1 VSIADPRTTEP
12 DRREDAERA
21 ILATAKGGGYIAG
34 GSFFELAARFAIALL
49 LARHLGAE
57 EYGLYV
63 LAISAVSLFAG
74 VSLLGLDDAMVR
86 YVAIMADRR
95 DAAGLWGT
103 LQIGFVVSTSVAAAV
118 GVVMFVAARPISE
131 GIFHEP
137 ALTPLLHLFA
147 IVVPFLAISNVLL
160 GVARGFG
167 RMDYATV
174 GEKVVQS
181 IVRLALIA
189 LLALVGRL
197 HLYGAAVAFGIADVA
212 ASVTLIVLLH
222 RVVSLRRPWRRDTR
236 RDTRAVFS
244 FALPLWMSGLLRQ
257 FRRNLETVLLGA
269 LATVS
274 DVGVYSIVGRITLV
288 SGVFSS
294 ALYVSV
300 KPILARLHDRD
311 DVVALS
317 AVYTAGTRWMLAV
330 SLPAVLVMVLYP
342 DELLAIFGSSFGV
355 GATALVV
362 LALAQLADAA
372 TGICQP
378 ILDMTG
384 HTRLKL
390 ANTLTW
396 TVVLGVGG
404 ALMIPRWGVTG
415 AAVASLIAV
424 TVVNVAAIVE
434 VYVLERLHPFDR
446 KLFKPIAAAVL
457 AMLAGIALRRLLPPE
472 ASLVK
477 TALEASV
484 VAAVYVVALVG
495 LGLESEDRVVLER
508 AVRRLAPRRW
518 RRASVPERVGGG
530 AA

>member
-1 VSIADPRTTEP
+1 MAVADQRMQPRSQ
-12 DRREDAERA
+12 REDPEQA
-21 ILATAKGGGYIAG
+21 ILAAAKGGGYVAG
-34 GSFFELAARFAIALL
+34 GSFFELVTRFAIAIL
-49 LARHLGAE
+49 LARWLGAE
-57 EYGLYV
+57 DYGLYV
-63 LAISAVSLFAG
+63 LAISAASLFAG
-74 VSLLGLDDAMVR
+74 VSLVGLDDAMVR

-95 DAAGLWGT
+95 DTAGLWGT
-103 LQIGFVVSTSVAAAV
+103 LQIGFAVSASVAAVV
-118 GVVMFVAARPISE
+118 GVVMFIAARPIAE

-174 GEKVVQS
+174 GEKIVQS
-181 IVRLALIA
+181 IVRLALVA
-189 LLALVGRL
+189 LLAVVGRL

-212 ASVTLIVLLH
+212 ASVTLIVLLR
-222 RVVSLRRPWRRDTR
+222 RVIPLRPWRRETR
-236 RDTRAVFS
+236 RDTRAVFA

-257 FRRNLETVLLGA
+257 FRRNLEVLLLGA
-269 LATVS
+269 LATLS

-342 DELLAIFGSSFGV
+342 NQLLAIFGSTFEG
-355 GATALVV
+355 GAAALIV

-384 HTRLKL
+384 HTRVKL
-390 ANTLTW
+390 ANTVTW
-396 TVVLGVGG
+396 TIVLGVGG
-404 ALMIPRWGVTG
+404 VLRIPRWGVTG
-415 AAVASLIAV
+415 AAVASLVAV

-446 KLFKPIAAAVL
+446 RFLKPIAAAAVAL
-457 AMLAGIALRRLLPPE
+457 VAGIALRRWFPPGV
-472 ASLVK
+472 SLVK
-477 TALEASV
+477 TAVEASV
-484 VAAVYVVALVG
+484 VGTVYVAAIVA
-495 LGLESEDRVVLER
+495 LGLESDDRLVLER
-508 AVRRLAPRRW
+508 TVRRLVPRRW
-518 RRASVPERVGGG
+518 RRAPVAERVGGG